1 MNQFRKRTLDTLY
14 NTVEFSRVKSTP
26 QSTLIEYYDHM
37 FSTLKTWT
45 DEGDF
50 LYTSIKY
57 NIPYPYAFSPL
68 KNQISKIK

>member
-1 MNQFRKRTLDTLY
+1 MNQFRKSTLDTLY
-14 NTVEFSRVKSTP
+14 TTLAFSRVKSNP
-26 QSTLIEYYDHM
+26 QSTLIKYYKHM

-50 LYTSIKY
+50 LYSFIKY